1 MELPK
6 DLTDDIKLYCEANKI
21 TDLDEFIIGLVK
33 QGLTVVKYGATPITR
48 EKVVEKFVD
57 KIVEVPVDRIVEKI
71 VEVQIPMID
80 TDMSKDLQK
89 YIDIVNK
96 SNIELL
102 KSTDENKKL
111 KKELETEKQ
120 KTKRDIYGER

>member
-48 EKVVEKFVD
+48 EKVVEK
-57 KIVEVPVDRIVEKI
+57 IVEKI
-71 VEVQIPMID
+71 VEVQVPMID
-80 TDMSKDLQK
+80 TDISKDLQK

-96 SNIELL
+96 LNIEVL
-102 KSTDENKKL
+102 KSAEENKKL
-111 KKELETEKQ
+111 KKELESERQ
-120 KTKRDIYGER
+120 KTKRDLYGER